1 MGLGAGHILDM
12 INRSKQN
19 RAQRPS
25 QRRKFKDYRKDGIV
39 TVNIKNPKFK
49 TVSERE
55 LKSIKNRI
63 KTSAKEEQQTLMIRR
78 ILVFFTIII
87 VFVLLYKYL

>member
-25 QRRKFKDYRKDGIV
+25 QRRKFKD
-39 TVNIKNPKFK
+39 NPNPKHFSSASKLKPQFK
-49 TVSERE
+49 TVPTEELNEIKQQIRDKAKSEQTVR
-55 LKSIKNRI
+55 LIK
-63 KTSAKEEQQTLMIRR
+63 QL
-78 ILVFFTIII
+78 I
-87 VFVLLYKYL
+87 VFLILITAIMIFFL